1 MWAYNF
7 HAIVRHLDSNGS
19 MIGLKADDENPNVV
33 EGRYMVLPLEGGD
46 GLITGIDAVAA
57 ADSELLSVRYVNM
70 LGMESTTPYAGLNIV
85 VKRYSNGN
93 LVVTKEF
100 IR

>member
-1 MWAYNF
+1 M
-7 HAIVRHLDSNGS
+7 RHLDSNGS

-57 ADSELLSVRYVNM
+57 ADSELLSVTYVNM

-85 VKRYSNGN
+85 VKRYSNEN